1 MSGFLNR
8 LNLRPQERRLLVIV
22 TTVVLFLLNYWFVW
36 PHFQDMGRF
45 SKDKDKAQVTLAE
58 YKRETGKLADYRS
71 RLAKLEEQGYAV
83 LPAEQSIQFLR
94 TVQEQATRAGVNISS
109 YGTPT
114 RSAANTNAFFEEQTM
129 TITMQTIGPK
139 ELVDF
144 LYNLGAGNSMIRVR
158 DLNVRPDPTQSRL
171 TCSATLIASYQ
182 KPKKIE
188 LKAPMPATNRL
199 AGRSPEPKSPM
210 PATNRPAGR
219 NPEPKAPMPAT
230 NRPAGRKP

>member
-1 MSGFLNR
+1 MA
-8 LNLRPQERRLLVIV
+8 
-22 TTVVLFLLNYWFVW
+22 T
-36 PHFQDMGRF
+36 
-45 SKDKDKAQVTLAE
+45 KAQVTLVE
-58 YKRETGKLADYRS
+58 YKKEAAKLPDYRA
-71 RLAKLEEQGYAV
+71 RLTNLEAQGYAV

-94 TVQEQATRAGVNISS
+94 TVQEQASRTGVSISS

-114 RSAANTNAFFEEQTM
+114 RSSVNTNAFFEEQTM
-129 TITMQTIGPK
+129 TINMQTIGPK

-158 DLNVRPDPTQSRL
+158 DLNIRPDPSQSRL

-188 LKAPMPATNRL
+188 
-199 AGRSPEPKSPM
+199 PKSPM

-219 NPEPKAPMPAT
+219 
-230 NRPAGRKP
+230 KP

>member
-45 SKDKDKAQVTLAE
+45 RNDHAKAQVTLAE
-58 YKRETGKLADYRS
+58 YKKETAKLADYRV

-94 TVQEQATRAGVNISS
+94 TVQEQASRTGVSISS
-109 YGTPT
+109 YGPPT
-114 RSAANTNAFFEEQTM
+114 RSSVNTNAFFEEQTM
-129 TITMQTIGPK
+129 TINMQTIGPK

-158 DLNVRPDPTQSRL
+158 DLSIGPDPSQTRL
-171 TCSATLIASYQ
+171 TCRATLIASYQ

-188 LKAPMPATNRL
+188 
-199 AGRSPEPKSPM
+199 SKSSL

-219 NPEPKAPMPAT
+219 NLEPKSLTPAT

>member
-1 MSGFLNR
+1 MSRFLNR

-22 TTVVLFLLNYWFVW
+22 ATVVLFLLNYWFVW
-36 PHFQDMGRF
+36 PHFQDMARIRN
-45 SKDKDKAQVTLAE
+45 DRDKAQATLAE
-58 YKRETGKLADYRS
+58 YQKETAKLADYRA

-94 TVQEQATRAGVNISS
+94 TVQEQAGRASVSISS

-114 RSAANTNAFFEEQTM
+114 RSTVNTNAFFEEQTM

-158 DLNVRPDPTQSRL
+158 DLDIRPDPSQTRL
-171 TCSATLIASYQ
+171 TCRATLIASYQ
-182 KPKKIE
+182 KPKKLE
-188 LKAPMPATNRL
+188 
-199 AGRSPEPKSPM
+199 SKSS
-210 PATNRPAGR
+210 
-219 NPEPKAPMPAT
+219 MPAT